1 MDNRATDGARCV
13 MPKLSQPIM
22 AALAE
27 LHHARAAKVAR
38 TPGYARR
45 LRNAR
50 KRVRYWE
57 KVCAAVLS

>member
-1 MDNRATDGARCV
+1 MQ
-13 MPKLSQPIM
+13 KLSQPII

-38 TPGYARR
+38 TPGYVRR

>member
-1 MDNRATDGARCV
+1 

-27 LHHARAAKVAR
+27 LHYARAARVAC

-57 KVCAAVLS
+57 KVCADIMWETVRPVRS

>member
-1 MDNRATDGARCV
+1 

-27 LHHARAAKVAR
+27 LHHARAAKLAR

>member
-1 MDNRATDGARCV
+1 MS
-13 MPKLSQPIM
+13 KLAQPIV

-27 LHHARAAKVAR
+27 LHQARQDKRAKVR
-38 TPGYARR
+38 GYARR

-57 KVCAAVLS
+57 RVCAAVLS

>member
-1 MDNRATDGARCV
+1 MMLD
-13 MPKLSQPIM
+13 KLI
-22 AALAE
+22 AALVE
-27 LHHARAAKVAR
+27 LHQARQSWKAKE
-38 TPGYARR
+38 PGGARR

>member
-1 MDNRATDGARCV
+1 
-13 MPKLSQPIM
+13 MPKLKYPEIVI

-27 LHHARAAKVAR
+27 LNQARAAKKAR
-38 TPGYARR
+38 VPGSARR

-57 KVCAAVLS
+57 RICADIMWETVRPVQS

>member
-1 MDNRATDGARCV
+1 
-13 MPKLSQPIM
+13 MPKFKYPEVVI

-27 LHHARAAKVAR
+27 LHQARAAKNAR
-38 TPGYARR
+38 IPGSARR

-57 KVCAAVLS
+57 RICADIMWATVRQVQS